1 MIAYIAG
8 LGIFAA
14 GIVGLPLW
22 LIPVGA
28 LFLVDRSWHAKIT
41 YRQRYSGPVADDVLP
56 YATAMCVLQAGLTAA
71 AAYGLGKVLGAA
83 LVG

>member
-8 LGIFAA
+8 LGILAA
-14 GIVGLPLW
+14 GLGGWPLW

-28 LFLVDRSWHAKIT
+28 LFLVDRSWHAQLT
-41 YRQRYSGPVADDVLP
+41 YRRRFSGSLASEVLP
-56 YATAMCVLQAGLTAA
+56 YATLMCVLQAGLTAV
-71 AAYGLGKVLGAA
+71 AAYGLGSILGAT